1 MLTHIETKVLWTSC
15 CWYVNAKFKHSLKVT
30 VTILEHGDLLSGD
43 YLGKGRHIPSLSD
56 ILGLRG

>member
-1 MLTHIETKVLWTSC
+1 MDILLLVL
-15 CWYVNAKFKHSLKVT
+15 YVNAKFEHSLKVT